1 VARSAAADGECR
13 NRHVV
18 VRVSVG
24 DKGTKVTGLLICGN
38 RWRGRREAVMFKQ
51 HSSRVTWKPL
61 AGLGVLAILAVAML
75 LLAGCQSS
83 SNAPAAGTDA
93 TGTLAIETITVNGEG
108 KVSVTPDE
116 AIVSV
121 AVETDAADAASALDT
136 NSKDMQK
143 VLDALKA
150 QGIKDTEIETAN
162 VAVYPNRQYDPQTG
176 KETLVGYR
184 AQNSVT
190 VTLTDLTK
198 VPAVFAAATEAGA
211 NNITGPVW
219 QLSDNNQAVNEALT
233 RATENALGKAQ
244 TLATA
249 SGVKVGS
256 ILVLNEGSVSSPPIF
271 YADQALASGA
281 SKDSSVTP
289 PPTSPQMIEVTASV
303 TATYRME
310 R

>member
-1 VARSAAADGECR
+1 
-13 NRHVV
+13 
-18 VRVSVG
+18 
-24 DKGTKVTGLLICGN
+24 
-38 RWRGRREAVMFKQ
+38 M
-51 HSSRVTWKPL
+51 
-61 AGLGVLAILAVAML
+61 
-75 LLAGCQSS
+75 
-83 SNAPAAGTDA
+83 
-93 TGTLAIETITVNGEG
+93 
-108 KVSVTPDE
+108 TPDE
-116 AIVSV
+116 AVVSV

-176 KETLVGYR
+176 KESLVGYR
-184 AQNSVT
+184 ATNSVT

-211 NNITGPVW
+211 NNITGPMW
-219 QLSDNNQAVNEALT
+219 QLSDNNQAVKEALT

-256 ILVLNEGSVSSPPIF
+256 ILVLNEGSVSTPPIVLR
-271 YADQALASGA
+271 DRSVRRRRRRTR
-281 SKDSSVTP
+281 VTP
-289 PPTSPQMIEVTASV
+289 PPTSPQMIDVTASV

>member
-1 VARSAAADGECR
+1 MFNQHTDTRTWR
-13 NRHVV
+13 
-18 VRVSVG
+18 
-24 DKGTKVTGLLICGN
+24 LLSG
-38 RWRGRREAVMFKQ
+38 
-51 HSSRVTWKPL
+51 S
-61 AGLGVLAILAVAML
+61 GVLIILAVTML
-75 LLAGCQSS
+75 LVTGCQSGTKT
-83 SNAPAAGTDA
+83 PAAGTDTA
-93 TGTLAIETITVNGEG
+93 GIQAVDTITVNGEG

-116 AIVSV
+116 AKVSV
-121 AVETDAADAASALDT
+121 TVETDAADASSALDT

-162 VAVYPNRQYDPQTG
+162 VAVYPNRQFDPKTG
-176 KETLVGYR
+176 KESLVGYR

-190 VTLTDLTK
+190 VTLSDLTK
-198 VPAVFAAATEAGA
+198 VPAVFTAATEAGA

-219 QLSDNNQAVNEALT
+219 QLSDNNQAVKEALT

-256 ILVLNEGSVSSPPIF
+256 ILVLNEGSVATPPVYYAATAGTMAAGSP
-271 YADQALASGA
+271 
-281 SKDSSVTP
+281 VTP

>member
-1 VARSAAADGECR
+1 MFNQQTRTR
-13 NRHVV
+13 
-18 VRVSVG
+18 
-24 DKGTKVTGLLICGN
+24 T
-38 RWRGRREAVMFKQ
+38 WRL
-51 HSSRVTWKPL
+51 L
-61 AGLGVLAILAVAML
+61 AGLGVLTTLAVTAL

-83 SNAPAAGTDA
+83 NNTPAAGTDA
-93 TGTLAIETITVNGEG
+93 TGIQAVDTITVSGEG
-108 KVSVTPDE
+108 KVSMAPDE

-121 AVETDAADAASALDT
+121 AVETDAPDAASALDT

-150 QGIKDTEIETAN
+150 QGIKVAEIETAN
-162 VAVYPNRQYDPQTG
+162 VAVYPNRQFDQKTG
-176 KETLVGYR
+176 KESLVGYR

-190 VTLTDLTK
+190 VTVADLTK

-219 QLSDNNQAVNEALT
+219 QLSDNNQAVKEALT

-249 SGVKVGS
+249 SGVKVGP
-256 ILVLNEGSVSSPPIF
+256 ILVLNEGSVSTPPV
-271 YADQALASGA
+271 YYDTALRAEA
-281 SKDSSVTP
+281 SKDSVTP

>member
-1 VARSAAADGECR
+1 
-13 NRHVV
+13 
-18 VRVSVG
+18 
-24 DKGTKVTGLLICGN
+24 
-38 RWRGRREAVMFKQ
+38 MFKQ
-51 HSSRVTWKPL
+51 HSHIRTWRSL
-61 AGLGVLAILAVAML
+61 AGLGVLAMLAVTML
-75 LLAGCQSS
+75 LLAGCQSG

-93 TGTLAIETITVNGEG
+93 VGALAIDTITVNGEG

-116 AIVSV
+116 AVVSV
-121 AVETDAADAASALDT
+121 AVETDAADASSALDT

-162 VAVYPNRQYDPQTG
+162 VAVYPNRQYDPQSG
-176 KETLVGYR
+176 KESLVGYR
-184 AQNSVT
+184 AQNSVR

-219 QLSDNNQAVNEALT
+219 QLSDNNQAVKEALT
-233 RATENALGKAQ
+233 RATDNALGKAQ

-256 ILVLNEGSVSSPPIF
+256 ILVLNEGSVSTPPIF
-271 YADQALASGA
+271 SDAAGYAAAA
-281 SKDSSVTP
+281 KDSVTP
-289 PPTSPQMIEVTASV
+289 PPTSPQMIDVTASV

>member
-1 VARSAAADGECR
+1 
-13 NRHVV
+13 
-18 VRVSVG
+18 
-24 DKGTKVTGLLICGN
+24 
-38 RWRGRREAVMFKQ
+38 MFKQ
-51 HSSRVTWKPL
+51 HSHTRTWQPL
-61 AGLGVLAILAVAML
+61 AGVGVLAILAVAVL

-83 SNAPAAGTDA
+83 SNTPAAGTDA
-93 TGTLAIETITVNGEG
+93 TGTQAVDTITVNGEG
-108 KVSVTPDE
+108 RVSVTPDE

-150 QGIKDTEIETAN
+150 QGIKDAEIETAN

-184 AQNSVT
+184 ATNSVT

-219 QLSDNNQAVNEALT
+219 QLSDNNQAVKEALT

-249 SGVKVGS
+249 SGVKAGP
-256 ILVLNEGSVSSPPIF
+256 ILVLNEGSVSTPPIF
-271 YADQALASGA
+271 YAAATPAGEVA
-281 SKDSSVTP
+281 KDSVTP

>member
-1 VARSAAADGECR
+1 LTA
-13 NRHVV
+13 
-18 VRVSVG
+18 
-24 DKGTKVTGLLICGN
+24 
-38 RWRGRREAVMFKQ
+38 
-51 HSSRVTWKPL
+51 
-61 AGLGVLAILAVAML
+61 LAVVGL

-83 SNAPAAGTDA
+83 GNTSAAGSDSA
-93 TGTLAIETITVNGEG
+93 GSPAIDTITVNGEG

-116 AIVSV
+116 AVVTV
-121 AVETDAADAASALDT
+121 AVETDAADAAAALDT

-143 VLDALKA
+143 VLNALKA

-176 KETLVGYR
+176 KESLVGYR
-184 AQNSVT
+184 ATNSVT

-219 QLSDNNQAVNEALT
+219 QLSDNNQAVKEALT

-249 SGVKVGS
+249 SGVKVGP
-256 ILVLNEGSVSSPPIF
+256 ILVLNEGSVSTPPIYRDSA
-271 YADQALASGA
+271 YAAAVPD
-281 SKDSSVTP
+281 SVTP
-289 PPTSPQMIEVTASV
+289 PPTSPQMIDVTASI
-303 TATYRME
+303 TATYRMD

>member
-1 VARSAAADGECR
+1 
-13 NRHVV
+13 
-18 VRVSVG
+18 
-24 DKGTKVTGLLICGN
+24 
-38 RWRGRREAVMFKQ
+38 MFNQ
-51 HSSRVTWKPL
+51 HSYRQLWKARPWKML
-61 AGLGVLAILAVAML
+61 AGLGLLTVLVATAL
-75 LLAGCQSS
+75 LFAGCQSGNNNS
-83 SNAPAAGTDA
+83 PAAGTDA
-93 TGTLAIETITVNGEG
+93 TGVQAVDTITVNGEG

-121 AVETDAADAASALDT
+121 TVETDAADAASALDK

-150 QGIKDTEIETAN
+150 QGIKETEIETAN
-162 VAVYPNRQYDPQTG
+162 VAVYPNRQYDPKSG
-176 KETLVGYR
+176 KESLVGYR

-219 QLSDNNQAVNEALT
+219 QLSDNNQAVKEALT
-233 RATENALGKAQ
+233 RATDNALGKAQ
-244 TLATA
+244 ALATA

-256 ILVLNEGSVSSPPIF
+256 ILVLNEGSIATPPV
-271 YADQALASGA
+271 YYDTAMAAA
-281 SKDSSVTP
+281 APKDSSVTP

-303 TATYRME
+303 TATYRMK

>member
-1 VARSAAADGECR
+1 
-13 NRHVV
+13 
-18 VRVSVG
+18 
-24 DKGTKVTGLLICGN
+24 
-38 RWRGRREAVMFKQ
+38 MFKQ
-51 HSSRVTWKPL
+51 HSPTRTWKPL
-61 AGLGVLAILAVAML
+61 AGLGVLTMLAVTLL
-75 LLAGCQSS
+75 LLAGCQSGA
-83 SNAPAAGTDA
+83 NTPAAGTDA
-93 TGTLAIETITVNGEG
+93 TGTQAVDTITVNGEG
-108 KVSVTPDE
+108 RVSVTPDE

-121 AVETDAADAASALDT
+121 AVETDAADAATALDT

-150 QGIKDTEIETAN
+150 QGIKDAEIETAN

-184 AQNSVT
+184 ATNSVT

-219 QLSDNNQAVNEALT
+219 QLSDNNQAVKEALT
-233 RATENALGKAQ
+233 RATDNALGKAQ

-256 ILVLNEGSVSSPPIF
+256 IMVLNEGSVSTPPIF
-271 YADQALASGA
+271 YADAASEAGA
-281 SKDSSVTP
+281 SKSVTP